1 MFRYL
6 ALGTLLTL
14 LTVASSLKMSD
25 NKEVALKMAG
35 DDNRVALK
43 MGENDGLIA
52 LKLGTDDRV
61 ALKMGG
67 DGNGYA

>member
-6 ALGTLLTL
+6 ALATLLTL

-25 NKEVALKMAG
+25 NDEVALKMAD

-61 ALKMGG
+61 ALKTAVGV
-67 DGNGYA
+67 